1 MKLNELLSKVKSAD
15 ITGDADVDIMGVD
28 IDSRRVK
35 PGHLFVAV
43 RAVERGGFL
52 GGCCRTCV
60 EPAPC
65 KHPRQDA
72 SATRDG
78 TRAGDLQSASA
89 AGRCSYTCCT
99 DCRSSSAP
107 L

>member
-43 RAVERGGFL
+43 RGTQVDGHSFIPKAIEQGAVAVLCEDMPEERRVGETCLKECWTEGAVE
-52 GGCCRTCV
+52 
-60 EPAPC
+60 P
-65 KHPRQDA
+65 
-72 SATRDG
+72 
-78 TRAGDLQSASA
+78 
-89 AGRCSYTCCT
+89 
-99 DCRSSSAP
+99 
-107 L
+107 